1 MKKLN
6 LTTNKTMTTKK
17 ILCILSTLALGS
29 VTYGAATINFVSN
42 STWNNGGI
50 GTFQAVTD
58 GLFNFNLTT
67 VDVLGNEGSD
77 FNNPTFTLASAQTV
91 APFHQT
97 STGSNGLG
105 IISSGDDP
113 RTSGMNV
120 GEGWYASF
128 DQDIIFDSL
137 VLGSFGGS
145 GSGRD
150 VFRLTIM
157 DGSNSGAGQVFNPD
171 SAAITIGASVAA
183 GTVLRFENIG
193 GTNEIRIES
202 VTVTA
207 VPEPSAYAL
216 LAGML
221 VLATVASRR
230 KQRSA
235 ADLS

>member
-1 MKKLN
+1 
-6 LTTNKTMTTKK
+6 
-17 ILCILSTLALGS
+17 
-29 VTYGAATINFVSN
+29 
-42 STWNNGGI
+42 
-50 GTFQAVTD
+50 
-58 GLFNFNLTT
+58 
-67 VDVLGNEGSD
+67 
-77 FNNPTFTLASAQTV
+77 
-91 APFHQT
+91 
-97 STGSNGLG
+97 
-105 IISSGDDP
+105 
-113 RTSGMNV
+113 MNV

-150 VFRLTIM
+150 VFRLSIM
-157 DGSNSGAGQVFNPD
+157 DGTNGGAGQVFNPD
-171 SAAITIGASVAA
+171 SDDINVGASVAA

-193 GTNEIRIES
+193 GTNEIRIAS